1 MTFVNHL
8 MTNFL
13 IVTRVGFDLIFLK
26 EDTSE
31 IIPIK
36 SYSVPN
42 TSIYWMEV
50 KIEKSKIIYIY

>member
-13 IVTRVGFDLIFLK
+13 VVTRVGFDLVFLK

-42 TSIYWMEV
+42 TLIYWIEV
-50 KIEKSKIIYIY
+50 KINNRK

>member
-13 IVTRVGFDLIFLK
+13 VITRVGFDLVFHK

-42 TSIYWMEV
+42 TSIYWIEV
-50 KIEKSKIIYIY
+50 KIEESKIIIVF